1 MRVKNI
7 SYENLNGLTN
17 SFKFSDKLN
26 VFLGSN
32 GVGKTTSLDC
42 LGILLFGE
50 SFSYNKSL
58 EKHIDVHNKDNVCA
72 LFMTIETD
80 SKIIDENNETKNIDV
95 EFAIKMFIDNKGKF
109 TRQWFINGIKTT
121 RDKYEEKLCNLFNI
135 PQELLNIDKINLLR
149 CLIDPNEINN
159 SDNQAIYNLV
169 RALTNVMSLEYF
181 VNNKEDYAMLR
192 QTLAINDYDFK
203 NAQNKIKTDIKSCEN
218 RLDYIET
225 TLNNSQKEI
234 ENYNSKL
241 NYEEYNENVDKYQ
254 NIKNKIEDKKKI
266 LVELNEKF
274 NNSKLN
280 DEKNKFNKITE
291 SQKKLCDKTNEF
303 NYMSNQC
310 NLKQKEI
317 ENFNTKIG
325 DTQFNIDANNFDINN
340 IMKEKFEEII
350 CQECGKVANSKDK
363 ALFEKKKEERIAKL
377 KEKGL
382 ELEKQKKI
390 LIENQNDAIK
400 YFSDVLEPLL
410 NKVKIEHEEAASEYY
425 SANHIDVEISA
436 ETKNINKQIN
446 IEEINIDTLKNELE
460 ELKPELES
468 FNNIY
473 SKITYIN
480 NTNIEPAKKDKEKV
494 LNEKAQLELKLNLLN
509 ELNIEYIKLVEQAI
523 SDTFGDIKF
532 NMIKEGK
539 TNGKEK
545 MSCYAIQDDKPIYN
559 YNTASEVALG
569 CKIIQLIKN
578 KVGIKGLPILFD
590 IVDNIGEK
598 SLNNIMQYCD
608 NQLFCT
614 KALFEDNKELKL
626 VNDIKEIK

>member
-17 SFKFSDKLN
+17 GFKFSDKLN

-58 EKHIDVHNKDNVCA
+58 EKHIDVHNKDNACA

-80 SKIIDENNETKNIDV
+80 SKIIDENNETKNVDV

-109 TRQWFINGIKTT
+109 TRQWFINGTKTT
-121 RDKYEEKLCNLFNI
+121 RDKYEEKLCNLFKI

-203 NAQNKIKTDIKSCEN
+203 TAQNKIKTDIKSCEN

-241 NYEEYNENVDKYQ
+241 NYEEYNENVDNYQ
-254 NIKNKIEDKKKI
+254 YIKKKIEDKRQI

-280 DEKNKFNKITE
+280 DEKNKFNKINE
-291 SQKKLCDKTNEF
+291 SQKKLYDKTNEF

-310 NLKQKEI
+310 KLKEKEI
-317 ENFNTKIG
+317 ENFNITIG
-325 DTQFNIDANNFDINN
+325 NTQFNIEAINFDINN

-363 ALFEKKKEERIAKL
+363 ALFENKKEERIAKL

-400 YFSDVLEPLL
+400 YLSDVLEP
-410 NKVKIEHEEAASEYY
+410 KFDQVQIEHKEALNEYD
-425 SANHIDVEISA
+425 SAKRIDVEISE
-436 ETKNINKQIN
+436 ETKNINQQTI
-446 IEEINIDTLKNELE
+446 IEEINIGTLKKELE
-460 ELKPELES
+460 ELKPELEA